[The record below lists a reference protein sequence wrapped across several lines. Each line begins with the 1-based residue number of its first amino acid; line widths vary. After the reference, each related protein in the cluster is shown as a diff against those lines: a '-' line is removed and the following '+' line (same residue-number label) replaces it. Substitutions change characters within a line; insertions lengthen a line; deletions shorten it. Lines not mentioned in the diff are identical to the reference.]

1 MSDTTA
7 TTAETSTA
15 RYRLSQ
21 RLLHWLIAIIII
33 SALVIGLYCSYLTPG
48 IPLRRALLDIHKSLG
63 MTALFLIAIR
73 LPLRLSLGEPAY
85 QRPLGVF
92 NHHAARGAH
101 ILLYILMILMP
112 LAGYATSAAGGHD
125 LPWFG
130 LFQWP
135 NLLPHDKGLERAA
148 AEIHEYGAYCLYA
161 IVSLHILAALW
172 HHFVRKDEVLRRMS
186 F

>member
-1 MSDTTA
+1 M
-7 TTAETSTA
+7 
-15 RYRLSQ
+15 
-21 RLLHWLIAIIII
+21 AIVII
-33 SALVIGLYCSYLTPG
+33 SALLIGLYCSYLTPG
-48 IPLRRALLDIHKSLG
+48 MPLRRALLDVHKSLG

-85 QRPLGVF
+85 RRPLGALSHF
-92 NHHAARGAH
+92 AARSAH
-101 ILLYILMILMP
+101 ILLYVLMILMP
-112 LAGYATSAAGGHD
+112 LAGYTTSAAGGHD

-135 NLLPHDKGLERAA
+135 DLLPLDKGLERAA

-161 IVSLHILAALW
+161 VVSLHILAALW
-172 HHFVRKDEVLRRMS
+172 HRFVRRDEVMKRMS

>member
-1 MSDTTA
+1 MSDTT
-7 TTAETSTA
+7 TITADTPIT
-15 RYRLSQ
+15 RYRSSQ
-21 RLLHWLIAIIII
+21 RLLHWLMAIVIIA
-33 SALVIGLYCSYLTPG
+33 ALVIGLYCSYLTPG
-48 IPLRRALLDIHKSLG
+48 IPLRRALLDVHKSLG

-85 QRPLGVF
+85 QRPLGAF

-101 ILLYILMILMP
+101 MLLYILMILMP
-112 LAGYATSAAGGHD
+112 LAGYTTSAAGGHD

-135 NLLPHDKGLERAA
+135 NLLPLDKGLERTA

-161 IVSLHILAALW
+161 VVSLHILAALW
-172 HHFVRKDEVLRRMS
+172 HHFVRKDDVLKRML

>member
-1 MSDTTA
+1 MSDTAA
-7 TTAETSTA
+7 TTAETPAS
-15 RYRLSQ
+15 RYRPSQ
-21 RLLHWLIAIIII
+21 RLLHWLMAIVIV
-33 SALVIGLYCSYLTPG
+33 SALAIGLYCSYLTPG
-48 IPLRRALLDIHKSLG
+48 VPLRRALLDVHKSLG

-92 NHHAARGAH
+92 NHLAARGAH
-101 ILLYILMILMP
+101 ILLYALMILMP
-112 LAGYATSAAGGHD
+112 LAGYTTSAAGGHD

-135 NLLPHDKGLERAA
+135 NLLPLDKGLERTA

-161 IVSLHILAALW
+161 VVSLHILAALW
-172 HHFVRKDEVLRRMS
+172 HHFVRKDEVLKRMT